1 MADEIAEWYVVS
13 ELYPEEVSEMIK
25 GDDARDL
32 LLADSVPI
40 NEFPLDNESDEE
52 REKL

>member
-1 MADEIAEWYVVS
+1 MT
-13 ELYPEEVSEMIK
+13 K

-32 LLADSVPI
+32 LLAEYTDSVPM